1 MTKNSIA
8 LIGFMATGKT
18 IIGKELVKQLGNDYQ
33 FIETDQM
40 VVKMA
45 GKSINK
51 IFKEEGELIFRRYE
65 KDACKNASNLKK
77 TVVSCGGGV
86 ILNEKNIRNLKKK
99 CYIILLTATTDEIYN
114 RIMRNGKK
122 KRPLVDKENPKKEI
136 ENILQYREPL
146 YRSVADITIDTT
158 NKEIIEIVHEI
169 ITKTK
174 INE

>member
-1 MTKNSIA
+1 MTKDSIA

-33 FIETDQM
+33 FIETDQI

-45 GKSINK
+45 GKSITR
-51 IFKEEGELIFRRYE
+51 IFKEEGEPIFRRYE
-65 KDACKNASNLKK
+65 IDACKKVSKLKK
-77 TVVSCGGGV
+77 AVISCGGGV
-86 ILNEKNIRNLKKK
+86 VLNETNIRNLKKN
-99 CYIILLTATTDEIYN
+99 CHIVLLTATVDEIYS

-136 ENILQYREPL
+136 EKILQYREPF
-146 YRSVADITIDTT
+146 YKSAADITINAT
-158 NKEIIEIVHEI
+158 NKDIIEAVHEI

>member
-1 MTKNSIA
+1 MTKDSIA

-18 IIGKELVKQLGNDYQ
+18 IIGKELVKQLGDDYQ

-45 GKSINK
+45 GKSITR
-51 IFKEEGELIFRRYE
+51 IFNEEGELIFRRYE
-65 KDACKNASNLKK
+65 TDACKKVSELKK
-77 TVVSCGGGV
+77 AIISCGGGV
-86 ILNEKNIRNLKKK
+86 ILNEANIRNLKKN
-99 CYIILLTATTDEIYN
+99 CNIILLTASLNEIYN

-122 KRPLVDKENPKKEI
+122 KRPLVNKENPKKEI
-136 ENILQYREPL
+136 ENIMQYREPF
-146 YRSVADITIDTT
+146 YRAAADFTINTT

-174 INE
+174 LYE

>member
-1 MTKNSIA
+1 MAKDSIA

-18 IIGKELVKQLGNDYQ
+18 IIGKELVKQLGSDYQ

-40 VVKMA
+40 IVKMA
-45 GKSINK
+45 GKSVTR
-51 IFKEEGELIFRRYE
+51 IFKEEGELTFRRYE
-65 KDACKNASNLKK
+65 LDASKNVSNLRKA
-77 TVVSCGGGV
+77 VISCGGGV
-86 ILNEKNIRNLKKK
+86 VLNEANIRNLKKN
-99 CYIILLTATTDEIYN
+99 CHIILLTATLNEIYN

-122 KRPLVDKENPKKEI
+122 KRPLVNKENPKKEI
-136 ENILQYREPL
+136 EIILQYREPF
-146 YRSVADITIDTT
+146 YRSAADITIDTT

>member
-1 MTKNSIA
+1 MTRDSIA

-18 IIGKELVKQLGNDYQ
+18 IIGKELAKQLGNDYQ
-33 FIETDQM
+33 FIETDQIII
-40 VVKMA
+40 KMA
-45 GKSINK
+45 GKSITR
-51 IFKEEGELIFRRYE
+51 IFKEEGGPIFRRYE
-65 KDACKNASNLKK
+65 IDACKKISKLRKA
-77 TVVSCGGGV
+77 VISCGGGV
-86 ILNEKNIRNLKKK
+86 VLNETNIINLKKN
-99 CYIILLTATTDEIYN
+99 CHIVLLIATVDEIYS

-136 ENILQYREPL
+136 EIILQYREPF
-146 YRSVADITIDTT
+146 YRSAADITIDTT

>member
-40 VVKMA
+40 IVKRA
-45 GKSINK
+45 GKSITR
-51 IFKEEGELIFRRYE
+51 IFKEDGEPIFRHYE
-65 KDACKNASNLKK
+65 IDACKRVSKLRKA
-77 TVVSCGGGV
+77 VISCGGGV
-86 ILNEKNIRNLKKK
+86 VLNDINIRNLKKN
-99 CYIILLTATTDEIYN
+99 CHIILLTATVDEIFY
-114 RIMRNGKK
+114 RLIRNGKK

-136 ENILQYREPL
+136 ENILRYREPF
-146 YRSVADITIDTT
+146 YRSAADITIDTT

-169 ITKTK
+169 ITKTM